1 MSDFFDSEIVQK
13 EIDLIGALQKRVY
26 QSTMNY
32 FAYDYEEKKHHI
44 QLVKDLID
52 KQKILHTRLSLS
64 DDPDAKELIEKML
77 KASAKLGMPS
87 HTNMR
92 EIFDHLES
100 EILKLEELL
109 DKEQ

>member
-1 MSDFFDSEIVQK
+1 
-13 EIDLIGALQKRVY
+13 
-26 QSTMNY
+26 
-32 FAYDYEEKKHHI
+32 
-44 QLVKDLID
+44 VKDLID

-87 HTNMR
+87 HMNMR